1 MTDDPRTC
9 TRCGE
14 PHDRC
19 AGHNRAGR
27 PCRQQ
32 RQPGQ
37 RVCHLHGGRSPQAI
51 AAADE
56 RLRLA
61 EAQRALEAFGVPV
74 VVDPHTALLQEL
86 HRTAGAVAWL
96 GAQVQ
101 GLETEE
107 LVWGVTREKTG
118 GDDHGTTR
126 ESKPNA
132 WYVLWA
138 AERKHLTEVAAACV
152 KAGIEE
158 RRVRLAEDQGRLL
171 ASVVEQVLEGLNLSE
186 EQRGLVPRVVPA
198 AFRAIE
204 ASGSG
209 VAS

>member
-1 MTDDPRTC
+1 MTDNPMPCST
-9 TRCGE
+9 CGE
-14 PHDRC
+14 PHAKC
-19 AGHNRAGR
+19 TGHRRDGK
-27 PCRQQ
+27 PCTQKRMQ
-32 RQPGQ
+32 GQ
-37 RVCHLHGGRSPQAI
+37 TVCRMHGGSAPQSL
-51 AAADE
+51 AAAE
-56 RLRLA
+56 RRLA
-61 EAQRALEAFGVPV
+61 EREALLALEAFGVPV
-74 VVDPHTALLQEL
+74 VVDPHSALLQEL

-101 GLETEE
+101 SLSTDEIT
-107 LVWGVTREKTG
+107 WGTTREKTG

-126 ESKPNA
+126 EAKPNA

-171 ASVVEQVLEGLNLSE
+171 AAVVEQVLEGLGLSP
-186 EQRGLVPRVVPA
+186 EQRERVPVVVPA
-198 AFRAIE
+198 AFRAVE
-204 ASGSG
+204 AAG